1 VPHERGVCF
10 GSLRCWA
17 PRTVEETALWH
28 LSVLRRL
35 GPSSSRGSSWLGGL
49 FWGRVSRSLL
59 RVRPLY
65 GVINGHVCKR
75 RGERLPPAVAISLVA
90 AAIID
95 VLPVPGGSSTAEK
108 PYGGRDSARSTPPSA
123 AGPCPSLPRGGLGS
137 REGFAPRRLRRDSV
151 NVRLFSS
158 RMRSAESLLLNPP
171 DSRYQWEIDNSLWV

>member
-1 VPHERGVCF
+1 MNAACALGLCVAGLRGQLRKLPF
-10 GSLRCWA
+10 GILACYA
-17 PRTVEETALWH
+17 G
-28 LSVLRRL
+28 L
-35 GPSSSRGSSWLGGL
+35 GPSRGSSWLGGL
-49 FWGRVSRSLL
+49 FWGRVSRSQIL

-123 AGPCPSLPRGGLGS
+123 AGPALPRGGLGS
-137 REGFAPRRLRRDSV
+137 REGSAPRRLRHDFVQRASIFV
-151 NVRLFSS
+151 
-158 RMRSAESLLLNPP
+158 
-171 DSRYQWEIDNSLWV
+171 